1 MLTCGF
7 EELSLSVLEIEGNVK
22 GAGARIASAFFACAL
37 PLLKNHP
44 FGNKKYVS
52 LFVNS
57 PYLVYNKVES
67 MCADTVS
74 NSISTFVRKNVK

>member
-22 GAGARIASAFFACAL
+22 GAWARIASAFFACAL

-44 FGNKKYVS
+44 FGNK
-52 LFVNS
+52 LFTKNMYH
-57 PYLVYNKVES
+57 YL
-67 MCADTVS
+67 
-74 NSISTFVRKNVK
+74 SIAHN